1 MYQLRLVLRLDH
13 QLRDEQTKRLILRYM
28 RTVDNVSDKLR
39 AEGQIHVVAV
49 DITSLLSI
57 DNKEVVS
64 RLLNRNIGIFSELD
78 VALRSEN
85 EEPPIA
91 PRAQSVG
98 SKPVQANV
106 SQAAVAAQHH
116 IAEILEAG
124 AIRMVDVG
132 NLGSDHFGLGRSGV
146 IEKLIDLMRPNV
158 AQDSAVQVGI
168 PEPFRTPCPSAG
180 V

>member
-1 MYQLRLVLRLDH
+1 MHQLCLVLRLDH

-39 AEGQIHVVAV
+39 AEGQVHVVAV
-49 DITSLLSI
+49 DITSLLPI

-78 VALRSEN
+78 V
-85 EEPPIA
+85 A

-124 AIRMVDVG
+124 PIWMVDVG
-132 NLGSDHFGLGRSGV
+132 NLGSDHFGPGRSGV
-146 IEKLIDLMRPNV
+146 IEKLIDLLRPNV
-158 AQDSAVQVGI
+158 AQDS
-168 PEPFRTPCPSAG
+168 
-180 V
+180 